1 MSDILGKIA
10 FGFTAL
16 VIVLLGVSFVGGL
29 YYLDHLR
36 FCA

>member
-1 MSDILGKIA
+1 MSNILDKIV

-16 VIVLLGVSFVGGL
+16 VIVLLGVSLVGGL
-29 YYLDHLR
+29 YSLDHLR